1 MDWLDLLWWHTWREY
16 DPNGSLSDFVWQHG
30 FNLFEGACWFACSS
44 LVIRRH
50 LQHRKSKCLELSYAA
65 AFFFFGLSDFVQ
77 AYRLTSWLLV
87 WKLFNLIALLVLRK
101 RTIKRH
107 YPSSEVF

>member
-1 MDWLDLLWWHTWREY
+1 MDWLDLLWWHTWWEY
-16 DPNGSLSDFVWQHG
+16 DPNGSLSDHVWQHG
-30 FNLFEGACWFACSS
+30 FNLFEGLCWVVYGL

-50 LQHRKSKCLELSYAA
+50 LVNQKSVWLELSYAA
-65 AFFFFGLSDFVQ
+65 AFFLFGISDFVQ

-101 RTIKRH
+101 LTIKRH
-107 YPSSEVF
+107 YPLSKVF